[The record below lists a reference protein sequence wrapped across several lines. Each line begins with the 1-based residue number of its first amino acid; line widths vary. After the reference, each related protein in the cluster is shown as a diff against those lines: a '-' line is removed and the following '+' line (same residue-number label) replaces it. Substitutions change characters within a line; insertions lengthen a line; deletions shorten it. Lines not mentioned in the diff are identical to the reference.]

1 MDHLLLGGWRHVAA
15 DVRRLVKGLSALPD
29 ACACGHGSAHLAG
42 TCRCCLEGV
51 QAAGNGC
58 TDCEVLLAS
67 IRDDM
72 DELVDATLRF
82 LPFVEGQTAA
92 SGHTSES
99 VGVRDLRRQVFF
111 VADVSQ
117 QLETAAGEFRLGC
130 GASHVGVLRT
140 LAGQVAAATTGL
152 DARLTSAFAHV
163 TSSRVAGA

>member
-58 TDCEVLLAS
+58 TDCDALLAS

-82 LPFVEGQTAA
+82 LPFVEGQAA
-92 SGHTSES
+92 AGGDTSES
-99 VGVRDLRRQVFF
+99 DGVRDLRRQVFS

-117 QLETAAGEFRLGC
+117 RLETATGEFRLGC
-130 GASHVGVLRT
+130 GASHVDVLRT
-140 LAGQVAAATTGL
+140 LAGQLAAATQGL
-152 DARLTSAFAHV
+152 DARLTATSAHV